1 MARLHRDA
9 ALLAPGTGIGLD
21 SNQATIKVIS
31 RTTTK
36 GQVWILAENRSSHF
50 HRAVISGLPRW
61 PTTATLYPSG
71 RTQVVVDRSIK
82 TTFSPGLFTSTWCS
96 VKAKLVGGRAGPRG
110 SDAACTG
117 WGLLPERSSP
127 ISSVGLRPSAQ

>member
-1 MARLHRDA
+1 
-9 ALLAPGTGIGLD
+9 
-21 SNQATIKVIS
+21 VIS

-82 TTFSPGLFTSTWCS
+82 TTFKPWAIHVYMVFG
-96 VKAKLVGGRAGPRG
+96 
-110 SDAACTG
+110 
-117 WGLLPERSSP
+117 
-127 ISSVGLRPSAQ
+127 